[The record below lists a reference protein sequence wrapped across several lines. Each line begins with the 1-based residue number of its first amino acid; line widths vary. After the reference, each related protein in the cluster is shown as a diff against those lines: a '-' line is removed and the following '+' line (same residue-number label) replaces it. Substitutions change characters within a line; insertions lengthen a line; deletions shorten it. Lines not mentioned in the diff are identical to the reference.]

1 MSVQF
6 VIDNATFL
14 NINKR
19 KVTAQSV
26 SRSGHLKTAERSP
39 AVYQFTVGSPAGLK
53 YSENRGTLQTLDDI
67 DRITES
73 NVDIGANNT
82 GISYLTTYLG
92 DLNPT
97 QQSDLTLNSVSGA
110 NIYIDQTGITGNTS
124 GYSYI
129 FKKGDYIQPLGN
141 ASVYRYP
148 YQVTSDVA
156 FNIADSNTTVPVHR
170 PVLSQTDTALNTGGF
185 RIGSNVRFHVKCFV
199 NPTYTVVPHDLVQ
212 FDEDFVLMEVI
223 T

>member
-6 VIDNATFL
+6 VIDNATYL

-39 AVYQFTVGSPAGLK
+39 AVYQFTVGSPRGLK
-53 YSENRGTLQTLDDI
+53 YSENRGTIQTLDDI

-82 GISYLTTYLG
+82 GLNYLTAYLG
-92 DLNPT
+92 DT
-97 QQSDLTLNSVSGA
+97 TVSDLGNITLNSVSGS
-110 NIYIDQTGITGNTS
+110 NIYVNCATLTGSATNL
-124 GYSYI
+124 

-156 FNIADSNTTVPVHR
+156 FSTASNVTIPVHR

-185 RIGSNVRFHVKCFV
+185 RVGSDVRFHVKCFV
-199 NPTYTVVPHDLVQ
+199 NPTYNVVPHDLVE

>member
-6 VIDNATFL
+6 VIDNATYL

-26 SRSGHLKTAERSP
+26 SRSGHLKTAQRSP
-39 AVYQFTVGSPAGLK
+39 AVYQFTVGSPRGLK
-53 YSENRGTLQTLDDI
+53 YSESRGTLQTLDDI

-82 GISYLTTYLG
+82 NLSYLTAYLG
-92 DLNPT
+92 DT
-97 QQSDLTLNSVSGA
+97 TASDLGNITLNTYSGSEF
-110 NIYIDQTGITGNTS
+110 YVDCSGLTGSATNL
-124 GYSYI
+124 

-141 ASVYRYP
+141 ANVYRYP

-156 FNIADSNTTVPVHR
+156 FSTGGNVTIPVHR
-170 PVLSQTDTALNTGGF
+170 AVLTQTDSTLDTGGF
-185 RIGSNVRFHVKCFV
+185 RVGSDVRFHVKCFV
-199 NPTYTVVPHDLVQ
+199 NPTYNVVPYDLVE

>member
-6 VIDNATFL
+6 VIDNATYL

-19 KVTAQSV
+19 KVTAQSI

-39 AVYQFTVGSPAGLK
+39 QVYTFTVGSPRGLK
-53 YSENRGTLQTLDDI
+53 YSENRGTIQTLDDI

-73 NVDIGANNT
+73 NVDIGGNNT
-82 GISYLTTYLG
+82 SLSYLTSYLG
-92 DLNPT
+92 DT
-97 QQSDLTLNSVSGA
+97 SSSDLA
-110 NIYIDQTGITGNTS
+110 NITLRDVNADNIFVNCSTLTGSATNL
-124 GYSYI
+124 

-156 FNIADSNTTVPVHR
+156 FSTASNVTIPVHR
-170 PVLSQTDTALNTGGF
+170 PVLSQTDTALTSGGF
-185 RIGSNVRFHVKCFV
+185 RVGSDVRFHVKCFL
-199 NPTYTVVPHDLVQ
+199 NPTYNIVPHDLVE
-212 FDEDFVLMEVI
+212 FDDDFVLMEVI
-223 T
+223 I

>member
-6 VIDNATFL
+6 VIDNTTYL
-14 NINKR
+14 NINKK
-19 KVTAQSV
+19 KVTAQSI

-39 AVYQFTVGSPAGLK
+39 QVYQFTVGSPRGLK
-53 YSENRGTLQTLDDI
+53 YSENRGTIQTLDDI

-82 GISYLTTYLG
+82 NLSYLTSYLG
-92 DLNPT
+92 DLDGT
-97 QQSDLTLNSVSGA
+97 QQSALALNSVAGA
-110 NIYIDQTGITGNTS
+110 NIYVDTTS
-124 GYSYI
+124 VVGSPTTL

-156 FNIADSNTTVPVHR
+156 FSSGNITVPVHR

-185 RIGSNVRFHVKCFV
+185 RIGSDVRFHVKCFR
-199 NPTYTVVPHDLVQ
+199 NPTYNVVPYDLVE
-212 FDEDFVLMEVI
+212 FDDDFVLMEVI
-223 T
+223 I